1 MSFKKEIKKFKNII
15 SVNNSPKFVTIK
27 KICQVKFVYS

>member
-15 SVNNSPKFVTIK
+15 SVNKSPKFVTIK
-27 KICQVKFVYS
+27 KIDMYAM